1 MLQKSYQMK
10 YFDKMK
16 HLFAAI
22 EHSFRKKVVLLREIL
37 RVRKKMFE
45 PTATY
50 SPISSSGMTSY
61 TGMSSS
67 HSSSSFVVSTSL
79 GSSFSSGSY
88 SSSAPISVRT
98 SDKTFRSISTGG
110 TFEYVLPKG
119 VGSFVAMHKE
129 VSSSIGSPITSL
141 PLAYAEGDGSSTGP
155 GGRPGGGGATG
166 ELDPDFASPVGDV
179 LLPMLLMAG
188 VYAIVKWFKRRK
200 FQKSLSI

>member
-1 MLQKSYQMK
+1 MK

-16 HLFAAI
+16 HLFTAI
-22 EHSFRKKVVLLREIL
+22 KHCFSKKVVPLREIL
-37 RVRKKMFE
+37 RIRKKMFE

-98 SDKTFRSISTGG
+98 SDKTIRSFSSGG

-119 VGSFVAMHKE
+119 VGSFVTMHRE
-129 VSSSIGSPITSL
+129 VSDAVFMPSAPYDPKDRAFAAKPTNPPIGETN
-141 PLAYAEGDGSSTGP
+141 
-155 GGRPGGGGATG
+155 
-166 ELDPDFASPVGDV
+166 PDLPVGDA

-188 VYAIVKWFKRRK
+188 VYCLLRIFRKRK
-200 FQKSLSI
+200 KMQLATTCNPLLKV

>member
-16 HLFAAI
+16 RLFAAI
-22 EHSFRKKVVLLREIL
+22 KHSFRKKVVLLHEIL

-88 SSSAPISVRT
+88 SSSALISVRT

-110 TFEYVLPKG
+110 PFEYVLPKG

-129 VSSSIGSPITSL
+129 VSSGIGSPITSL

-166 ELDPDFASPVGDV
+166 ELDPTFASPVGDV
-179 LLPMLLMAG
+179 LIPMLLMVG
-188 VYAIVKWFKRRK
+188 VYVIVKWFKRRK

>member
-1 MLQKSYQMK
+1 MK

-16 HLFAAI
+16 HLFTAI
-22 EHSFRKKVVLLREIL
+22 KHCFSKKVVPLRQIL
-37 RVRKKMFE
+37 HIRKIMFE

-61 TGMSSS
+61 AGMSSS

-88 SSSAPISVRT
+88 SSSALISVRT

-110 TFEYVLPKG
+110 VYEYVLPKG
-119 VGSFVAMHKE
+119 VGSFVAMHRE
-129 VSSSIGSPITSL
+129 VSDAVFMPSASFDPKGRTFAAKPTDPPIGETN
-141 PLAYAEGDGSSTGP
+141 
-155 GGRPGGGGATG
+155 
-166 ELDPDFASPVGDV
+166 PDLPVGDA

-188 VYAIVKWFKRRK
+188 VYCLMRFFRHRK
-200 FQKSLSI
+200 KMQLATKSVNNPFRKP